1 MTKIRLAR
9 TGSTHQPHYRI
20 VVADSRNRRDGRF
33 IEILGSYH
41 PLQGGD
47 VTVNKDRA
55 SYWISVGAQP
65 SNTVISLLSK
75 AGVEHKYQVRRKP
88 QRVAEKP
95 AETAAPVEVVEEAAP
110 EADNNPSEGEAIE
123 EAPLSDEAA
132 AESSEQPEATK
143 EAA

>member
-33 IEILGSYH
+33 VEILGSYH
-41 PLQGGD
+41 PLQGGEVVVD
-47 VTVNKDRA
+47 KDRA
-55 SYWISVGAQP
+55 TYWISVGAQP
-65 SNTVISLLSK
+65 SNTVIGLLSK
-75 AGVEHKYQVRRKP
+75 AGVEHKFQVRRKP
-88 QRVAEKP
+88 QRTIEKP
-95 AETAAPVEVVEEAAP
+95 AEEAAP
-110 EADNNPSEGEAIE
+110 AEETVEAIDNPSEGEAIE

-132 AESSEQPEATK
+132 AESSEVPETDQ